1 MAGGINRPVLPT
13 TGATPDEQRLRTG
26 LGAIVRSV
34 LDSGAFLSR
43 LFPGKTQSVVVGTG
57 TQVQLA
63 WGDMNR
69 LPPTDVV
76 VAFLPQVTR
85 KQIGVPLTISK
96 AYATGVA
103 MVQPAGVGLDGRTQP
118 TVDGLPTGFQMSEA
132 GQRTLMTDGTNWFS
146 QRGGSGGGAG
156 AAVSTPSGVF
166 PPASTWRLPSTYSP
180 IGLWYFDEN
189 ITSSASPVLP
199 ALTVATGAM
208 RYAPIFPGVNAG
220 ILGGATGAYLEM
232 PATGTAT
239 LFHLRSDISVQWLM
253 WQSDKL
259 IVAPNNSS
267 PLACFAGVGVSAGS
281 ENVQWGLYLADN
293 QRADWFTESGDPS
306 TGFSHTVSQPVLP
319 WNNVRPVLYGARR
332 SGNTVQ
338 HFLDGKPLGSSASG
352 ATPTL
357 GTNGRL
363 FLGGATGD
371 TPAPQMLVSS
381 VKITPNAMSDAE
393 FLADYNA
400 TLGQYY
406 GPRY

>member
-1 MAGGINRPVLPT
+1 MADRPVLPT
-13 TGATPDEQRLRTG
+13 TGQNPDEQRLRAG
-26 LGAIVRSV
+26 LSELVRRF
-34 LDSGAFLSR
+34 LDSGLFLQR
-43 LFPGKTQSVVVGTG
+43 
-57 TQVQLA
+57 
-63 WGDMNR
+63 
-69 LPPTDVV
+69 
-76 VAFLPQVTR
+76 FLPGSVLRTQTSATGQVLPAQWGTLNSVGPSVAVTVALPIPQP
-85 KQIGVPLTISK
+85 KNIGVPLPVTKTSP
-96 AYATGVA
+96 TGVLYIK
-103 MVQPAGVGLDGRTQP
+103 PTVGTDGRTQALL
-118 TVDGLPTGFQMSEA
+118 DGSPTGISVTQA
-132 GQRTLMTDGTNWFS
+132 GRIDFISDGMNWS
-146 QRGGSGGGAG
+146 SNRSAGGGG
-156 AAVSTPSGVF
+156 LSAASGMTV
-166 PPASTWRLPSTYSP
+166 PASAWRLPATYSP
-180 IGLWYFDEN
+180 IGLWNFDES
-189 ITSSASPVLP
+189 ITSLASPVLP
-199 ALTVATGAM
+199 ALTVATGTM

-239 LFHLRSDISVQWLM
+239 LFHLRGDVSVQLLM
-253 WQSDKL
+253 WQTDKI

-306 TGFSHTVSQPVLP
+306 TGFSHTISQPVLP

-338 HFLDGKPLGSSASG
+338 HFLDGKPLGASASG

-371 TPAPQMLVSS
+371 TPAPQMLISS
-381 VKITPNAMSDAE
+381 LKITPNAMTDAQ

-400 TLGQYY
+400 SLGQYY
-406 GPRY
+406 GTRY